1 MKGLS
6 GYILA
11 LVITLVLAALGL
23 VIFWVFLRNVNEG
36 AKTFSEQ
43 VIQSLCNSLGIAKHL
58 IGC

>member
-11 LVITLVLAALGL
+11 LLITLILAAIGL
-23 VIFWVFLRNVNEG
+23 VIFWIFLKNTTAG

-43 VIQSLCNSLGIAKHL
+43 VMQSLCNSLGILKNL